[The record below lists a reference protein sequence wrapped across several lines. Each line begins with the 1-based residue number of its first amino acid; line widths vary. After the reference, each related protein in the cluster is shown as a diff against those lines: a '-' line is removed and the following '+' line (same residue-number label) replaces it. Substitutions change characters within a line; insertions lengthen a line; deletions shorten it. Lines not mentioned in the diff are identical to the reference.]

1 MQKLQVQKQFKLVSN
16 YSSDMKMKNII
27 QLICLLSVFTLAS
40 CDDFFNTDP
49 DNIINAKDY
58 IATNDEAYK
67 GFMGILTRMQAAAD
81 HAIFLTDTRG
91 DYIEITP
98 NAPVTLQNI
107 YNYEET
113 DGNEYANPTCYY
125 SVIIA
130 CNDFIQKVGDY
141 KTKKGSSLDEKTLNN
156 YNALV
161 SSALRIK
168 VWAYYTLGRIYGK
181 AVWFDSP
188 LEELANLNNS
198 QIFTHLNNMPALVS
212 ACINLLDTGIEQN
225 GVMIPANLEMDWVSY
240 LDEETQNEAEYGYWK
255 YLTPN
260 YLLLKSELLS
270 WRGTQAD
277 WLWIRDNILQYIN
290 EQHTTISDHMF
301 TCGIPLTGR
310 YHTMF
315 YTERIGNNLQ
325 LVSSVMY
332 DYANDQK
339 NRLVQYFCPDY
350 PGGGYYLRPS
360 AHAIS
365 KFSEE
370 DIRGITQRLVMN
382 TINGQLS
389 FSKYFYHRGTYL
401 RTKIFEIMPSIIL
414 QRGHDFHFL
423 LAEAENNLG
432 NWEQA
437 ECILNQGLTNRFPY
451 ATSLPASWSPYY
463 ASWFAPNGGYG
474 DIGIV
479 GCVRG
484 KNHQLPKPTDTG
496 YNITETERKKLY
508 DLALADE
515 YLLEFTGEGKSY
527 SYLAK
532 MAQRYGEAK
541 IVADRVC
548 PKYPIAKQA
557 AIRANIEA
565 GGYWVNWD
573 LKGDNE

>member
-1 MQKLQVQKQFKLVSN
+1 
-16 YSSDMKMKNII
+16 MKYII
-27 QLICLLSVFTLAS
+27 RFFCLLSVLTLAS

-49 DNIINAKDY
+49 DNIINADDY

-67 GFMGILTRMQAAAD
+67 GFLGIITRMQAAGD

-91 DYIEITP
+91 DYMEITP
-98 NAPVTLQNI
+98 NAPVPLQNI

-113 DGNEYANPTCYY
+113 DGNEYADPTCYY

-130 CNDFIQKVGDY
+130 CNDFIY
-141 KTKKGSSLDEKTLNN
+141 KTGKYKEEQKASLDEKTLTN
-156 YNALV
+156 YNALI
-161 SSALRIK
+161 SSAIRIK

-188 LEELANLNNS
+188 LEELTNLNNTEV
-198 QIFTHLNNMPALVS
+198 FTQLNDMPSVVEKCLQ
-212 ACINLLDTGIEQN
+212 LLDN
-225 GVMIPANLEMDWVSY
+225 GVQQSDTLISSDLKMDWVAF
-240 LDEETQNEAEYGYWK
+240 LDEETQNVAEYEYWK
-255 YLTPN
+255 YLTPDF
-260 YLLLKSELLS
+260 LLLKSELLS

-277 WLWIRDNILQYIN
+277 WTWIRDNILQHLDD
-290 EQHTTISDHMF
+290 QHKLISDYMYS
-301 TCGIPLTGR
+301 CGIPLTGM

-315 YTERIGNNLQ
+315 FTERIGYNMQ
-325 LVSSVMY
+325 LVSSIMY
-332 DYANDQK
+332 DYANDQT

-350 PGGGYYLRPS
+350 PGGGYFLRPS
-360 AHAIS
+360 AYAVS
-365 KFSEE
+365 KYREE
-370 DIRGITQRLVMN
+370 DIRSKTQRLVMS

-401 RTKIFEIMPSIIL
+401 RSKIFEIMPSVIL
-414 QRGHDFHFL
+414 QRGHDYHFL
-423 LAEAENNLG
+423 LAEAENHLG

-451 ATSLPASWSPYY
+451 ATSLPASWSPLY

-474 DIGIV
+474 DIGMV

-484 KNHQLPKPTDTG
+484 TNHLLSKPTDVG
-496 YNITETERKKLY
+496 YNLTEAQRIEQY

-515 YLLEFTGEGKSY
+515 YLLEYTGEGKSY

-532 MAQRYGEAK
+532 MAERYGDAK

-548 PKYPIAKQA
+548 PKYPAGKQA

-565 GGYWVNWD
+565 GGYWVKWD
-573 LKGDNE
+573 LKGDNK